1 MARSHF
7 ITLVTGGHPRQEIG
21 PLMRT
26 ISLRKPSPE
35 TLRRFV
41 AVKDPLGFTYSDI
54 GATEQAPTSGCS
66 QASGFPSGFAVDHTH
81 VVLGGGE
88 SVFRAAKAAMQR
100 GDHLR
105 LGWVDA
111 WSPDPRLET
120 GQVVAIMGRAIGAWW
135 LNPCRIV
142 YRVDETGTSSRF
154 GFAWGTLPGHIQS
167 GEERF
172 LVQWDHET
180 DSVTYQIL
188 AFSRPNHLLSR
199 LGYPL
204 VRRSQKRFGRD
215 SATAMFRAIDSASSM
230 PAIHQSAP

>member
-1 MARSHF
+1 
-7 ITLVTGGHPRQEIG
+7 
-21 PLMRT
+21 MRT
-26 ISLRKPSPE
+26 LSLRIPSPE

-41 AVKDPLGFTYSDI
+41 AAKDPLGFTYFDV
-54 GATEQAPTSGCS
+54 GATQHAPADGYPP
-66 QASGFPSGFAVDHTH
+66 ASGFPTGFAVDHTRI
-81 VVLGGGE
+81 VLGTGE
-88 SVFRAAKAAMQR
+88 SVFQAAKAAMQR

-105 LGWVDA
+105 LGWVVV
-111 WSPDPRLET
+111 WSPDSRMQT

-142 YRVDETGTSSRF
+142 YRIDESGATNRF
-154 GFAWGTLPGHIQS
+154 GFGWGTLPGHVQS

-172 LVQWDHET
+172 LVQWDLKT
-180 DSVTYQIL
+180 DSVTFDIL

-215 SATAMFRAIDSASSM
+215 SATAMFRAIDTMSPV
-230 PAIHQSAP
+230 PAILQ